1 VKALLYLQLVW
12 SILAVAA
19 YAQQGVALYIDPHNK
34 GADTLDFGYV
44 FAGDTVVRAL
54 YIENATD
61 GETVIPQG
69 TRPYF
74 WIEATPP
81 YRENDPDEF
90 PLEALFPFRIGSG
103 TIRTYPLR
111 YAATLFEQLHPDGRH
126 QVALNVTIRRSEDT
140 STILASRRFVLR
152 ATKSFRPLWSDV
164 QRIWFDS
171 VYINSPLDRAML
183 LQVRNVR
190 RAGVPVQII
199 RQGDSQSLRAFTIDA
214 DPSDYF
220 SSEQLK
226 EYTVH
231 FQPSAPAL
239 YALDL
244 LFVHPSPLRNGGPD
258 TTTIQLRGVGV
269 TQRLAIRQVLGRNVA
284 IVGDTV
290 IARHRK
296 VGVRDT
302 IAIVVENV
310 GNIAIGAV
318 ETQLDGDTRQYT
330 LLRGMQNEFRLAPKQ
345 YDTIVIAVHPLQPG
359 TSRARVDV
367 LTDLLQRGF
376 WGVPTQAAASH
387 FTLMVE
393 SLPPQLVALTTNGV
407 HDVGAILSLGT
418 CTERQRD
425 TITLRNE
432 SSNAVTITAFDAP
445 VPFRVVLSPP
455 ITIYPGQTLTI
466 PIEIYPMEAG
476 TYSGTLRIESTD
488 TAYSPLEVPL
498 HVRFIQPP
506 PPKLRIP
513 SLEYVPGKF
522 VTIPI
527 VVDTTISL
535 YSAVRVTISFD
546 PTMMQVTGV
555 HTAGTATQGA
565 TTQLVS
571 LGQGQYRIQIST
583 PTRLFQRDTLIILLG
598 QTFLGQMPSSPIAI
612 VDVHAGNATCPD
624 AVTGDAFAGMLRVAP
639 FCGMSY
645 KFPITLPSIVI
656 LGAQGDAYHAIELEC
671 WSQEKCRGQAVLFS
685 TDGRIVS
692 EWTLELD
699 AGLRR
704 YPLPLRVPQGIYAI
718 RVNNQQ
724 TSDEARCVVLVR

>member
-1 VKALLYLQLVW
+1 MKALLYVQLIW
-12 SILAVAA
+12 CILAVAVH
-19 YAQQGVALYIDPHNK
+19 AQQGVELYIDPQNK

-61 GETVIPQG
+61 GETLIPQG

-90 PLEALFPFRIGSG
+90 PLEALFPFRISRG
-103 TIRTYPLR
+103 TLRTYPLR

-126 QVALNVTIRRSEDT
+126 QVALNVTVRRSEDT
-140 STILASRRFVLR
+140 AIILASRRFILR

-164 QRIWFDS
+164 QRVSFDS
-171 VYINSPLDRAML
+171 VYINSPLDRAL
-183 LQVRNVR
+183 LIQVRNVR
-190 RAGVPVQII
+190 RDGIPVQIV
-199 RQGDSQSLRAFTIDA
+199 QLGDSQSLRAFTLDA
-214 DPSDYF
+214 DPSDYLA
-220 SSEQLK
+220 SEQSK
-226 EYTVH
+226 DYTAH
-231 FQPSAPAL
+231 FHPSTPAL
-239 YALDL
+239 HALDL

-258 TTTIQLRGVGV
+258 TTMIQLRGVGV
-269 TQRLAIRQVLGRNVA
+269 TQRLAIRQVLGKNVT

-290 IARHRK
+290 TARHRK

-310 GNIAIGAV
+310 GNIAIGVV
-318 ETQLDGDTRQYT
+318 ETQIDGDTRQYT
-330 LLRGMQNEFRLAPKQ
+330 LLRGMHNEFRLAPKEF
-345 YDTIVIAVHPLQPG
+345 DTIVVAVHPLQPG
-359 TSRARVDV
+359 ISRVRVDV
-367 LTDLLQRGF
+367 LTDLLHRGY
-376 WGVPTQAAASH
+376 WGVPPQASTLH

-393 SLPPQLVALTTNGV
+393 SVPPQLVARTTNGV
-407 HDVGAILSLGT
+407 YDAGTILYLGT

-425 TITLRNE
+425 TITVRNE
-432 SSNAVTITAFDAP
+432 SPDLVTITAFDAP

-455 ITIYPGQTLTI
+455 ITIYPGQTLAI
-466 PIEIYPMEAG
+466 PIEIYPLEAG
-476 TYSGTLRIESTD
+476 SYSGILRIESTD
-488 TAYSPLEVPL
+488 TAYSPLELPL

-513 SLEYVPGKF
+513 SLEYVPGKL

-527 VVDTTISL
+527 VADTTFSL
-535 YSAVRVTISFD
+535 YSSVRVTISFD

-565 TTQLVS
+565 TTQLVT

-583 PTRLFQRDTLIILLG
+583 PTRLFQRDTLITLLG
-598 QTFLGQMPSSPIAI
+598 QTFLGQMPSSPIGI
-612 VDVHAGNATCPD
+612 VDVHVGNATCPD
-624 AVTGDAFAGMLRVAP
+624 AVTGEAFAGMLSVAP

-645 KFPITLPSIVI
+645 KFPIALPSITLVS
-656 LGAQGDAYHAIELEC
+656 ARGDAYHAIELEC

-685 TDGRIVS
+685 SDGRNVS
-692 EWTLELD
+692 EWILELD

-704 YPLPLRVPQGIYAI
+704 YHLPLGVPPGIYAI
-718 RVNNQQ
+718 RVINQQ